1 MIPGAL
7 FIARAEESLKLNR
20 KVMIAM
26 SGGVDSSVAAFL
38 LREQGWDCA
47 GVTMKLFDNED
58 VGIDREDSCCS
69 VRDAEDARSAAHA
82 IGIPHYVFN
91 MSREFDE
98 NVIEK
103 FVSEYSSGRTPNP
116 CIDCNRYVKFDRRL
130 EKARAAGYDRI
141 ATGHYARV
149 DRSRSG
155 RFLLR
160 KGVDESKD
168 QSYVLYSMT
177 QKQLELTL
185 FPLGGLFKREVREI
199 ARQEGLRTAAKPE
212 SQDICFVG
220 DGDYADF
227 IERRTGSPPRA
238 GNFIDREGAVIG
250 SHKGAVH
257 YTIGQRRGL
266 GMGFGE
272 RKFVV
277 AKDMET
283 NSVTLGDEDDL
294 LVKTLYADNVN
305 LIAADR
311 LDEKVTMSV
320 RTRYR
325 QNERAAAI
333 SPAGTDIIKVE
344 FEYPQKGVAA
354 GQAVV
359 FYSGDVVFGGGTVRE
374 TRTE

>member
-1 MIPGAL
+1 M
-7 FIARAEESLKLNR
+7 
-20 KVMIAM
+20 VAM

-47 GVTMKLFDNED
+47 GVTMKLFENED
-58 VGIDREDSCCS
+58 VGMDREDSCCS
-69 VRDAEDARSAAHA
+69 IHDIEDARSAAHG

-91 MSREFDE
+91 MAREFEE

-103 FVSEYSSGRTPNP
+103 FVDEYSAGRTPNP
-116 CIDCNRYVKFDRRL
+116 CIDCNRYVKFDRLL

-141 ATGHYARV
+141 ATGHYARI
-149 DRSRSG
+149 DRLRSG
-155 RFLLR
+155 RFVLR

-177 QKQLELTL
+177 QEQLELTL

-199 ARQEGLRTAAKPE
+199 ARQEGLRTASKPE
-212 SQDICFVG
+212 SQDICFVRE
-220 DGDYADF
+220 GDYADF
-227 IERRTGSPPRA
+227 IERRTGNAPLS
-238 GNFIDREGAVIG
+238 GDFIDREGAVIG
-250 SHKGAVH
+250 SHKGAIH

-277 AKDMET
+277 AKNMAE
-283 NSVTLGDEDDL
+283 NSITLGGEDDL
-294 LVKTLYADNVN
+294 LVKTLYADNIN
-305 LIAADR
+305 LIASDR
-311 LDEKVTMSV
+311 VEGKMTMAV

-325 QNERAAAI
+325 QNERTAVI
-333 SPAGTDIIKVE
+333 SMAGSDIIKVE
-344 FEYPQKGVAA
+344 FEDPQKGIAA

-359 FYSGDVVFGGGTVRE
+359 FYNGDSVFGGGTVRE

>member
-1 MIPGAL
+1 MD
-7 FIARAEESLKLNR
+7 R
-20 KVMIAM
+20 KVMVAM

-38 LREQGWDCA
+38 LKEQGWDCA
-47 GVTMKLFDNED
+47 GVTMKLFENED
-58 VGIDREDSCCS
+58 VGIEEEDSCCS
-69 VRDAEDARSAAHA
+69 IHDVEDARLAAHG

-91 MSREFDE
+91 MAREFEE
-98 NVIEK
+98 NVVEK
-103 FVSEYSSGRTPNP
+103 FVREYSAGRTPNP
-116 CIDCNRYVKFDRRL
+116 CIDCNRYLKFDRLL

-160 KGVDESKD
+160 KAVDDSKD
-168 QSYVLYSMT
+168 QSYVLYAMT
-177 QKQLELTL
+177 QEQLELTL

-199 ARQEGLRTAAKPE
+199 ARQESLRTASKPE
-212 SQDICFVG
+212 SQDICFVR

-227 IERRTGSPPRA
+227 IERRTGNA
-238 GNFIDREGAVIG
+238 AETGDFIDREGAVIG
-250 SHKGAVH
+250 SHMGAIH
-257 YTIGQRRGL
+257 FTIGQRRGL

-277 AKDMET
+277 AKNMEK

-294 LVKTLYADNVN
+294 LVKSLYADNIN
-305 LIAADR
+305 LIASDR
-311 LDEKVTMSV
+311 VDGEMRMSA

-325 QNERAAAI
+325 QNERAVVV
-333 SPAGTDIIKVE
+333 SMAGSDIIKVE

-359 FYSGDVVFGGGTVRE
+359 LYDGAAVFGGGTIRE
-374 TRTE
+374 TRTEGAG

>member
-1 MIPGAL
+1 M
-7 FIARAEESLKLNR
+7 
-20 KVMIAM
+20 VAM

-58 VGIDREDSCCS
+58 VGVEREDSCCS
-69 VRDAEDARSAAHA
+69 VHDVEDARLAAHG

-91 MSREFDE
+91 MASEFEE

-103 FVSEYSSGRTPNP
+103 FVAEYCAGRTPNP
-116 CIDCNRYVKFDRRL
+116 CIDCNRYVKFDRLL
-130 EKARAAGYDRI
+130 ERARAAGYDRI
-141 ATGHYARV
+141 ATGHYAGI

-160 KGVDESKD
+160 KGADESKD
-168 QSYVLYSMT
+168 QSYVLYFMT
-177 QKQLELTL
+177 QEQLEHTL

-199 ARQEGLRTAAKPE
+199 ARQAGLRTAAKPE
-212 SQDICFVG
+212 SQDICFVRG
-220 DGDYADF
+220 GGYADF
-227 IERRTGSPPRA
+227 IERRAGNAHRE
-238 GNFIDREGAVIG
+238 GNFIDMEGAVIG
-250 SHKGAVH
+250 SHKGAIH

-277 AKDMET
+277 AKNMEK
-283 NSVTLGDEDDL
+283 NSVTLGGEDDL
-294 LVKTLYADNVN
+294 LVKTLYADNIN
-305 LIAADR
+305 LTASDR
-311 LDEKVTMSV
+311 LEGKMTVSV

-325 QNERAAAI
+325 QHERAAVI
-333 SPAGTDIIKVE
+333 SMAGSDIIKVE
-344 FEYPQKGVAA
+344 FEYPQERAAA

-359 FYSGDVVFGGGTVRE
+359 FYDGGIVFGGGTARE
-374 TRTE
+374 TRAE

>member
-1 MIPGAL
+1 M
-7 FIARAEESLKLNR
+7 
-20 KVMIAM
+20 VAM

-38 LREQGWDCA
+38 LGEQGWDCA
-47 GVTMKLFDNED
+47 GVTMKLFENED
-58 VGIDREDSCCS
+58 VGMDREDSCCS
-69 VRDAEDARSAAHA
+69 IYDVEDARSAAHC

-91 MSREFDE
+91 MTREFE
-98 NVIEK
+98 KYVVEK
-103 FVSEYSSGRTPNP
+103 FVNEYSAGRTPNP
-116 CIDCNRYVKFDRRL
+116 CIDCNRYVKFDRLL
-130 EKARAAGYDRI
+130 EKARAAGYGRI
-141 ATGHYARV
+141 ATGHYARI
-149 DRSRSG
+149 DLSRSG

-177 QKQLELTL
+177 QEQLKRTL

-199 ARQEGLRTAAKPE
+199 ARQEGLRTASKPE
-212 SQDICFVG
+212 SQDICFIRS
-220 DGDYADF
+220 GDYADF
-227 IERRTGSPPRA
+227 IERRTGSAHRS
-238 GNFIDREGAVIG
+238 GDFIDRNGAVIG
-250 SHKGAVH
+250 SHKGAIH

-277 AKDMET
+277 AKNMEE

-294 LVKTLYADNVN
+294 LVKYLYADDIN
-305 LIAADR
+305 LIASDR
-311 LDEKVTMSV
+311 VDGKIRMSV

-325 QNERAAAI
+325 QNERMAMI
-333 SPAGTDIIKVE
+333 SMAGSDIIKVE
-344 FEYPQKGVAA
+344 FEDPQKGVAA

-359 FYSGDVVFGGGTVRE
+359 FYDGDVVFGGGTVRE

>member
-1 MIPGAL
+1 M
-7 FIARAEESLKLNR
+7 
-20 KVMIAM
+20 VAM

-58 VGIDREDSCCS
+58 VGMDREDSCCS
-69 VRDAEDARSAAHA
+69 VHDIEDARSAAHS

-91 MSREFDE
+91 MAREFEE

-103 FVSEYSSGRTPNP
+103 FVGEYSAGRTPNP
-116 CIDCNRYVKFDRRL
+116 CIDCNRYVKFDRLL
-130 EKARAAGYDRI
+130 EKARASGYDRI

-149 DRSRSG
+149 DRLRSG
-155 RFLLR
+155 RFILR

-177 QKQLELTL
+177 QEQLELTL

-199 ARQEGLRTAAKPE
+199 ARHEGLRTASKPE
-212 SQDICFVG
+212 SQDICFVTG
-220 DGDYADF
+220 GDYADF
-227 IERRTGSPPRA
+227 IARRTGNAPEA
-238 GNFIDREGAVIG
+238 GNFIDGEGAVIG
-250 SHKGAVH
+250 SHKGAIH

-277 AKDMET
+277 AKNMEE
-283 NSVTLGDEDDL
+283 NSVTLGGEDDL
-294 LVKTLYADNVN
+294 LVKTLYADNIN
-305 LIAADR
+305 LIASDR
-311 LDEKVTMSV
+311 VEGKMTVDV

-325 QNERAAAI
+325 QNERAAVI
-333 SPAGTDIIKVE
+333 SMAGSDIIKVE
-344 FEYPQKGVAA
+344 FEDPQTGVAA

-359 FYSGDVVFGGGTVRE
+359 FYNGDVVFGGGTVRE
-374 TRTE
+374 TRTA

>member
-1 MIPGAL
+1 MD
-7 FIARAEESLKLNR
+7 R
-20 KVMIAM
+20 KVMVAM

-38 LREQGWDCA
+38 LCEQGWECA

-58 VGIDREDSCCS
+58 VGMDREDSCCS
-69 VRDAEDARSAAHA
+69 IHDVEDARSAAHG

-91 MSREFDE
+91 MAREFEE

-103 FVSEYSSGRTPNP
+103 FVDEYSAGRTPNP
-116 CIDCNRYVKFDRRL
+116 CIDCNRYIKFERLL
-130 EKARAAGYDRI
+130 EKARAAGYGRI
-141 ATGHYARV
+141 ATGHYARI

-155 RFLLR
+155 RFILR

-177 QKQLELTL
+177 QEQLERTL

-212 SQDICFVG
+212 SQDICFVR

-227 IERRTGSPPRA
+227 IERRTGNALRP
-238 GNFIDREGAVIG
+238 GNFVDMEGAVIG
-250 SHKGAVH
+250 SHKGAIH

-272 RKFVV
+272 RMFVA
-277 AKDMET
+277 AKDMEE
-283 NSVTLGDEDDL
+283 NSVTLGGEDDL
-294 LVKTLYADNVN
+294 LVKTIYADNIN
-305 LIAADR
+305 LIASDR
-311 LDEKVTMSV
+311 VDGNMRMSV

-325 QNERAAAI
+325 QNERMAVI
-333 SPAGTDIIKVE
+333 SMPESGIIKVE
-344 FEYPQKGVAA
+344 FDYPQKGVAA

-359 FYSGDVVFGGGTVRE
+359 FYDGDIVFGGGTVRE

>member
-1 MIPGAL
+1 M
-7 FIARAEESLKLNR
+7 NR
-20 KVMIAM
+20 KVMVAM

-47 GVTMKLFDNED
+47 GVTMKLFDNDD
-58 VGIDREDSCCS
+58 VGMDREDSCCS
-69 VRDAEDARSAAHA
+69 IHDVEDARAAAHG

-91 MSREFDE
+91 MARDFEE

-103 FVSEYSSGRTPNP
+103 FVGEYFAGRTPNP
-116 CIDCNRYVKFDRRL
+116 CIDCNRYVKFDRLL
-130 EKARAAGYDRI
+130 EKARAAGYDRM

-177 QKQLELTL
+177 QEQLELTL

-199 ARQEGLRTAAKPE
+199 ARHEGLRTASKPE
-212 SQDICFVG
+212 SQDICFVRG
-220 DGDYADF
+220 GDYADF
-227 IERRTGSPPRA
+227 IERRTGNAPQA
-238 GNFIDREGAVIG
+238 GDFIDREGAVIG
-250 SHKGAVH
+250 SHKGAIH

-272 RKFVV
+272 RRFVV
-277 AKDMET
+277 AKNMEE
-283 NSVTLGDEDDL
+283 NSVTLGGENDL
-294 LVKTLYADNVN
+294 LVKTIYADNIN
-305 LIAADR
+305 LIASDR
-311 LDEKVTMSV
+311 VEGKMTMSV

-325 QNERAAAI
+325 QNERRAVI
-333 SPAGTDIIKVE
+333 STAGNDIIKVE
-344 FEYPQKGVAA
+344 FEDPQKGVAA

-359 FYSGDVVFGGGTVRE
+359 FYDGDIVFGGGTVQE
-374 TRTE
+374 TRTK

>member
-1 MIPGAL
+1 M
-7 FIARAEESLKLNR
+7 NR
-20 KVMIAM
+20 KVMVAM

-38 LREQGWDCA
+38 LREQGWNCA
-47 GVTMKLFDNED
+47 GVTMKLFDNDD
-58 VGIDREDSCCS
+58 VGMDRGDSCCS
-69 VRDAEDARSAAHA
+69 IHDVEDARSAAHG

-91 MSREFDE
+91 MARDFEE

-103 FVSEYSSGRTPNP
+103 FVGEYFAGRTPNP
-116 CIDCNRYVKFDRRL
+116 CIDCNRYVKFDRLL
-130 EKARAAGYDRI
+130 EKARAAGYDRM

-177 QKQLELTL
+177 QEQLELTL

-199 ARQEGLRTAAKPE
+199 ARHEGLRTASKPE
-212 SQDICFVG
+212 SQDICFVRG
-220 DGDYADF
+220 GDYADF
-227 IERRTGSPPRA
+227 IERRTGNAPQA
-238 GNFIDREGAVIG
+238 GDFIDREGAVIG
-250 SHKGAVH
+250 SHKGAIH

-277 AKDMET
+277 AKNMEE
-283 NSVTLGDEDDL
+283 NSVTLGGENDL
-294 LVKTLYADNVN
+294 LVKTIYADNIN
-305 LIAADR
+305 LIASDR
-311 LDEKVTMSV
+311 VEGKMTMSV

-325 QNERAAAI
+325 QNERRAVI
-333 SPAGTDIIKVE
+333 STAGNDIIKVE
-344 FEYPQKGVAA
+344 FEDPQKGVAA

-359 FYSGDVVFGGGTVRE
+359 FYDGDIVFGGGTVQE
-374 TRTE
+374 TRTK